1 MSNEPEYIRRLR
13 EAQAARQAKK
23 PAPAAQAAQG
33 AHTPQEQEALRWA
46 REAAEG
52 EEIRTVRNL
61 AGARF
66 AVLLRIQ
73 GATGQK
79 LLSLEGIADRDTL
92 RERVKPGATVGEEIL
107 GIYEVRGGR
116 PVTVVIEEGQV
127 VLKMGAPRPGAQ
139 PVDPQKM
146 LRQAARE
153 AEKREKERPKER
165 PGGGR
170 R

>member
-13 EAQAARQAKK
+13 EAQAARQGKK
-23 PAPAAQAAQG
+23 PAPAAQATQG
-33 AHTPQEQEALRWA
+33 THSPQEQEAVRWA

-61 AGARF
+61 TGARF

-92 RERVKPGATVGEEIL
+92 RERVKPGSTVGEEVL
-107 GIYEVRGGR
+107 GAYEVRGGR
-116 PVTVVIEEGQV
+116 PVTVVIEDGQV
-127 VLKMGAPRPGAQ
+127 TLKMGAPRPGAQ

>member
-1 MSNEPEYIRRLR
+1 MTNEPEYIRRLR

-23 PAPAAQAAQG
+23 PAAATPAAQG
-33 AHTPQEQEALRWA
+33 THTPQEHEALRWA
-46 REAAEG
+46 REAAAG
-52 EEIRTVRNL
+52 EELRTVRHL

-66 AVLLRIQ
+66 VVLLRIQ

-79 LLSLEGIADRDTL
+79 LLSLEGIADREAL
-92 RERVKPGATVGEEIL
+92 RERVKPGATVGEEVV
-107 GIYEVRGGR
+107 GAYEVRGGR
-116 PVTVVIEEGQV
+116 PVTVVLEDGQV
-127 VLKMGAPRPGAQ
+127 TLKMGVPRPGAH
-139 PVDPQKM
+139 PIDPQKM
-146 LRQAARE
+146 LRMAARE